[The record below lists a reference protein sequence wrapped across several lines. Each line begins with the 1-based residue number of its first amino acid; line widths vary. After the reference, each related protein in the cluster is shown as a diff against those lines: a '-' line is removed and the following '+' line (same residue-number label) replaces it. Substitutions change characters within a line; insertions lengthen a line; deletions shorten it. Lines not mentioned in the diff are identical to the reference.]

1 VLQSAYSAEFQLR
14 KAECWR
20 RLCGSD
26 EVQKVEEEEAAIKVK
41 DEGQDE
47 EGPGHYSWGNE
58 GLEQD
63 IVSIDVVFVWKLK
76 EYGKTL

>member
-1 VLQSAYSAEFQLR
+1 MVVTRSERSR
-14 KAECWR
+14 KR
-20 RLCGSD
+20 R
-26 EVQKVEEEEAAIKVK
+26 AAIKVK
-41 DEGQDE
+41 YEGQDE

-76 EYGKTL
+76 EYGKTLWL